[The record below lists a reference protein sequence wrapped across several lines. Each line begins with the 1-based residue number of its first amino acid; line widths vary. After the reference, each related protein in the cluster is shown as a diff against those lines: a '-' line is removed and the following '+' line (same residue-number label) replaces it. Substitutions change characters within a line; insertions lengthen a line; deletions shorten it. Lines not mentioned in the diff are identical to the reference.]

1 MVVDSDGC
9 TPGTFSL
16 QRHKNLEHV
25 VLVKENLRVYG
36 FRKYLVLSWLNQFS
50 LNMGGKQQTATTWH
64 ISPLVVLYKCLIV
77 NGP

>member
-50 LNMGGKQQTATTWH
+50 LNMGGK
-64 ISPLVVLYKCLIV
+64 
-77 NGP
+77 